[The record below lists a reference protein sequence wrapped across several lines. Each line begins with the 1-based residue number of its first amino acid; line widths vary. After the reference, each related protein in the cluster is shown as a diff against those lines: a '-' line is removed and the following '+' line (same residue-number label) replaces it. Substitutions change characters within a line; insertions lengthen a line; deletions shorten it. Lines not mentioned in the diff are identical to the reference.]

1 MQVRLIF
8 SRLSAV
14 GLASLVLATT
24 ACGGDEPG
32 PDEPTARAGDPGP
45 SPLRRLTRVEY
56 NNAVFQLFGDTSQP
70 ANAFVPEETA
80 LGFNNQAAALV
91 VSPLLAEQLLD
102 AAETLAARHA
112 PTIVAGL
119 ASCEG
124 ATSLDEACTTQLQS
138 WVRGFGKEVF
148 RRPLADDEVAEW
160 VTVFGDGAA
169 LEGGFAAQA
178 GVELVVAGMLQSP
191 HFIYRVEFGRGEPN
205 EDGLDEL
212 SPHEMAS
219 RLSFLFWNSPP
230 DRILMD
236 AADAD
241 ELRTPEQLAEQAR
254 RLLRAPRAREAV
266 RNFHRQ
272 WLGLSKITSVLT
284 GIGKDTELF
293 PDYSP
298 AILPHLQQETERF
311 FEFAIF
317 DVDASVDTLFTAP
330 FTLVNAPLAE
340 FYGVSAPSATEE
352 QFVRVE
358 LDPSRASG
366 FLTQAGLLALYAKPD
381 RSAPVLRGKFVRERL
396 LCQVPPPP
404 PDVVPE
410 APEVDLDQTTREQLE
425 QHEVDPLCAGC
436 HQLLDPLGLG
446 FEHFDA
452 MGRWRD
458 KEHGLTID
466 ATGEVIGAPDID
478 GPFDGASELG
488 ARLGGSDTVRN
499 CITTQWFR
507 FAHGRAETEAD
518 AESLTRIREAFAE
531 SDHRI
536 QELLVA
542 LTQTD
547 AFRYRRVPGQWKGE
561 EQ

>member
-1 MQVRLIF
+1 MRFTFTSGV
-8 SRLSAV
+8 LSSLLL
-14 GLASLVLATT
+14 LAA
-24 ACGGDEPG
+24 ACRDEAKQP
-32 PDEPTARAGDPGP
+32 EPEIRAGDPGP
-45 SPLRRLTRVEY
+45 SPLRRLTRIEY
-56 NNAVFQLFGDTSQP
+56 NNAIFQLFGDTSQP

-80 LGFNNQAAALV
+80 LGFDNQAAALV
-91 VSPLLAEQLLD
+91 VSPLLAEQILV

-119 ASCEG
+119 ASCTG
-124 ATSLDEACTTQLQS
+124 ATSFDDACSTQAES
-138 WVRGFGKEVF
+138 WLRGFGKEVF
-148 RRPLADDEVAEW
+148 RRPLADDELAEW
-160 VTVFGDGAA
+160 LVMFGDGAA
-169 LEGGFAAQA
+169 LEGGFDAQA
-178 GVELVVAGMLQSP
+178 GTELVVAGMLQSP

-212 SPHEMAS
+212 SPYEMAS

-230 DRILMD
+230 DRTLMD

-241 ELRTPEQLAEQAR
+241 ELRTPAQIEEQAQ

-284 GIGKDTELF
+284 GIGKDADAF
-293 PDYSP
+293 PDYDP
-298 AILPHLQQETERF
+298 AILPHLQSQTERF

-317 DVDASVDTLFTAP
+317 DVDASVETLFTAP

-340 FYGVSAPSATEE
+340 FYGVSAPTATEE
-352 QFVRVE
+352 QYVRVE
-358 LDPSRASG
+358 LDPAQHSG

-381 RSAPVLRGKFVRERL
+381 RSSPVLRGKYVRERL

-410 APEVDLDQTTREQLE
+410 APAVDITKTTREQLE
-425 QHEVDPLCAGC
+425 QHEVDPLCSGC
-436 HQLLDPLGLG
+436 HKLLDPLGLG

-458 KEHGLTID
+458 DEHGLAID
-466 ATGEVIGAPDID
+466 ASGEVIGTLDID
-478 GPFDGASELG
+478 GPFDGAAALG
-488 ARLGGSDTVRN
+488 AMLASSETVHD
-499 CITTQWFR
+499 CITRQWFR

-518 AESLTRIREAFAE
+518 AESLTRIGEAFAE
-531 SDHRI
+531 SDYHI
-536 QELLVA
+536 QALLVA

-547 AFRYRRVPGQWKGE
+547 AFRYRRVPGVWQPAQGGE
-561 EQ
+561 

>member
-1 MQVRLIF
+1 MGHMRTRLA
-8 SRLSAV
+8 LS
-14 GLASLVLATT
+14 SLLLVA
-24 ACGGDEPG
+24 ACNGDGGP
-32 PDEPTARAGDPGP
+32 PTAAALPGDPGP
-45 SPLRRLTRVEY
+45 SPLRRLTRIEY
-56 NNAVFQLFGDTSQP
+56 DNAVFQLFGDTSRP
-70 ANAFVPEETA
+70 ATAFVPEETA
-80 LGFNNQAAALV
+80 LGFDNQASALV
-91 VSPLLAEQLLD
+91 VSPLLAEQFLV

-112 PTIVAGL
+112 PTILAGL
-119 ASCEG
+119 ASCQG
-124 ATSLDEACTTQLQS
+124 AASLDQGCTTQAQS
-138 WVRGFGKEVF
+138 WVRSFGKEAF
-148 RRPLADDEVAEW
+148 RRPLTDDEVDEW
-160 VTVFGDGAA
+160 LTMFGDGAA
-169 LEGGFAAQA
+169 IDGGFDPQA

-191 HFIYRVEFGRGEPN
+191 HFLYRVEFGRGEPDA
-205 EDGLDEL
+205 EGLDEL
-212 SPHEMAS
+212 SPYEMAS

-241 ELRTPEQLAEQAR
+241 ELRTPAQLAEQAR

-272 WLGLSKITSVLT
+272 WLGLSNITSVLV
-284 GIGKDTELF
+284 GIGKDPEF
-293 PDYSP
+293 VPDYDP

-330 FTLVNAPLAE
+330 FTLVNQPLAE
-340 FYGVSAPSATEE
+340 FYGVSAPTATEE

-358 LDPSRASG
+358 LDPARYSG

-381 RSAPVLRGKFVRERL
+381 RSSPVHRGKFVRERL

-410 APEVDLDQTTREQLE
+410 APDVDITKTTREQLE
-425 QHEVDPLCAGC
+425 QHKVDPLCSGC
-436 HQLLDPLGLG
+436 HMLLDPLGLG

-458 KEHGLTID
+458 DQFGLAID
-466 ATGEVIGAPDID
+466 ASGEVIGTEDID
-478 GPFDGASELG
+478 GPFDGAAALG
-488 ARLGGSDTVRN
+488 ATLGSSQTVHD

-507 FAHGRAETEAD
+507 FAYGRAETDAD
-518 AESLTRIREAFAE
+518 AESLAQIREAFAA
-531 SDHRI
+531 SDYRI
-536 QELLVA
+536 QEMLVA
-542 LTQTD
+542 LTQAD
-547 AFRYRRVPGQWKGE
+547 AFRYRRVPGVWKGE

>member
-1 MQVRLIF
+1 MRPSF
-8 SRLSAV
+8 TSRVLSSLLL
-14 GLASLVLATT
+14 LAA
-24 ACGGDEPG
+24 ACNDDEPSQA
-32 PDEPTARAGDPGP
+32 PEEKAGDPGP

-80 LGFNNQAAALV
+80 LGFDNQAAALV
-91 VSPLLAEQLLD
+91 VSPLLAEQLLV
-102 AAETLAARHA
+102 AAEALAARHA

-124 ATSLDEACTTQLQS
+124 ATSLDDACSTQAES
-138 WVRGFGKEVF
+138 WLRGFGQEVF

-160 VTVFGDGAA
+160 IAVFTDGAA
-169 LEGGFAAQA
+169 LEGGFDARA

-191 HFIYRVEFGRGEPN
+191 HFFYRVEFGRGEPN
-205 EDGLDEL
+205 ADGLDEL

-241 ELRTPEQLAEQAR
+241 ELRTREQIAEQAR

-272 WLGLSKITSVLT
+272 WLGLSKITTVLT
-284 GIGKDTELF
+284 GIGKDTETF
-293 PDYSP
+293 PDYDP
-298 AILPHLQQETERF
+298 AILPHLQAQTEQF

-317 DVDASVDTLFTAP
+317 DVDASVNTLFTAP

-340 FYGVSAPSATEE
+340 FYGISAPTATED

-358 LDPSRASG
+358 LDPTRYSG

-381 RSAPVLRGKFVRERL
+381 RTSPVHRGKYVRERL

-410 APEVDLDQTTREQLE
+410 APEIDLTKTTREQLR
-425 QHEVDPLCAGC
+425 QHEVDPLCGGC
-436 HQLLDPLGLG
+436 HQLLDPLGFG

-458 KEHGLTID
+458 DEHGLPID
-466 ATGEVIGAPDID
+466 ASGEIIGTEDID
-478 GPFDGASELG
+478 GPFDGAVGLG
-488 ARLGGSDTVRN
+488 TALADSKTVHD
-499 CITTQWFR
+499 CITRQWFR
-507 FAHGRAETEAD
+507 FAHGRAETEDD
-518 AESLTRIREAFAE
+518 AESLAKIRESFEE
-531 SDHRI
+531 SDYRI

-542 LTQTD
+542 LTQTN
-547 AFRYRRVPGQWKGE
+547 AFRYRRVPGLWKPMEGS